1 MDNNLML
8 LPTRQ
13 NTKTITDLREDALGV
28 LSDVDKL
35 GLVWL
40 FQHSDPRAVVLSMKE
55 FARLRELLEDRAD
68 EAEAAELALEDRG
81 VGIPLKKIAKKYQ

>member
-1 MDNNLML
+1 ML

-28 LSDVDKL
+28 LSDVDAL
-35 GLVWL
+35 GMVYL

-55 FARLRELLEDRAD
+55 FARLHELLEDRVD
-68 EAEAAELALEDRG
+68 EKDAAALSLEERG
-81 VGIPLKKIAKKYQ
+81 AGIPLKKIAKKYQ

>member
-1 MDNNLML
+1 ML

-35 GLVWL
+35 GLVYL
-40 FQHSDPRAVVLSMKE
+40 FAHSDPRAVVLSLKE
-55 FARLRELLEDRAD
+55 FTKLCELIEERAD
-68 EAEAAELALEDRG
+68 ERDSAELSREDRG
-81 VGIPLKKIAKKYQ
+81 IGIPLKTIAKKYQ

>member
-1 MDNNLML
+1 ML

-28 LSDVDKL
+28 LSDVDTL
-35 GLVWL
+35 GMVYL

-55 FARLRELLEDRAD
+55 FAKLCELLEDRAD
-68 EAEAAELALEDRG
+68 EKEAAELSLEDRG
-81 VGIPLKKIAKKYQ
+81 SGIPLAAIAKKYQ